1 MKKTIKW
8 GILGPGKIARKFAQD
23 LLLHPE
29 AEIYA
34 VASRDSERAANFAA
48 EFNVS
53 RKYVSYQELV
63 QDPEVDIIYIAT
75 PHVFH
80 YEQAQLCLN
89 AGKNILCEKP
99 FGMNAREVTAIS
111 ELAGNKG
118 LFAMEGI
125 WTRFIPGTEKVLEII
140 NSGAIGEILNI
151 KADFGFLGNEN
162 TTRRV
167 YDISLGAGS
176 LLDIGIYPVYLSLL
190 LQGIPKTIN
199 AMASFAAG
207 GADIWCGI
215 LFDFE
220 NGSKAIL
227 ESTMLANTEIEAV
240 IYGSRATLIMHHRFH
255 HTKQIT
261 VNYHNGTQETFNIGY
276 SGNGYYHE
284 IQEVMHCLKNGQTES
299 QKVPLEMS
307 LKLAA
312 TLDKIREIIG
322 LKYDADLQ
330 HQK

>member
-23 LLLHPE
+23 IQLHPDS
-29 AEIYA
+29 EIYA
-34 VASRDSERAANFAA
+34 VASRDYERAATFAA
-48 EFNVS
+48 EFNVI
-53 RKYVSYQELV
+53 RKYGSYQELV
-63 QDPEVDIIYIAT
+63 KNPEVDIIYIAT

-80 YEQAQLCLN
+80 FEQAQLCLN

-99 FGMNAREVTAIS
+99 FGMNAREVAAIS

-140 NSGAIGEILNI
+140 NSGTIGEIQNI

-167 YDISLGAGS
+167 YDITLGAGS

-199 AMASFAAG
+199 AMATFASG

-240 IYGSRATLIMHHRFH
+240 IYGSLATLIMHHRFH

-261 VNYHNGTQETFNIGY
+261 INYHNGTQETFNIGY
-276 SGNGYYHE
+276 NGNGYYHE
-284 IQEVMHCLKNGQTES
+284 IQEVMHCLGNGQTES

-307 LKLAA
+307 LKLAE

-330 HQK
+330 Q

>member
-1 MKKTIKW
+1 MKNTIKW

-23 LLLHPE
+23 LLLFPD

-34 VASRDSERAANFAA
+34 VASRDIGRAASFAA

-53 RKYVSYQELV
+53 RKYGSYHELA

-80 YEQAQLCLN
+80 YEQALLCLN
-89 AGKNILCEKP
+89 AGKNIICEKP
-99 FGMNAREVTAIS
+99 FGMNAREVSAIS
-111 ELAGNKG
+111 ELAWERG

-125 WTRFIPGTEKVLEII
+125 WTRFIPGTEKVLEIV

-167 YDISLGAGS
+167 YDVSLGAGS

-199 AMASFAAG
+199 AMATFAAG
-207 GADIWCGI
+207 GADVWCGI
-215 LFDFE
+215 LFDFD
-220 NGSKAIL
+220 NGGKAIL

-240 IYGSRATLIMHHRFH
+240 IYGSLATLIMHHRFH

-261 VNYHNGTQETFNIGY
+261 INYHSGNQEKLHIEYT
-276 SGNGYYHE
+276 GNGYYHE
-284 IQEVMHCLKNGQTES
+284 ISEVMLCLRNGQTES
-299 QKVPLEMS
+299 KKAPLEMS
-307 LKLAA
+307 LNLAA

-322 LKYDADLQ
+322 LRYDAD
-330 HQK
+330 